1 MNCVDWLVVGG
12 GITGSALAYELAKQ
26 GLSVLLVERHAN
38 LQGGTRFGYGGVAYW
53 AGTTQLTR
61 QLCAEG
67 VERLRALSE
76 ELDTDIEFRELDLV
90 LTIAPE
96 ADVQAIARSY
106 THFAIPPQLVDVHTA
121 CELEP
126 LLNPVEIAGAL
137 TVKHGHVHLG
147 KLATAYR
154 KAFMR
159 LGGMVHLGEVSSLL
173 RDQNQSQR
181 IIGITCGAESFYAS
195 HVAICAGAM
204 GRALLKTSGISVP
217 LYFTHAELIETPP
230 VQLKLRSL
238 VMPAETKRFELE
250 AKASKA
256 ETDHLWDEPGH
267 EPVPPILDA
276 GAIQFLDG
284 SLRIGQMSRT
294 LTDPN
299 AQIDAAASEQAMRNK
314 IERLIPTLKNVPGMW
329 HRCLVSF
336 SRDRLPLIGAIPNL
350 EGVHLFSGFS
360 NPLAITP
367 SLAQR
372 FAKAAVDQPDELLK
386 QMSPG
391 RFT

>member
-1 MNCVDWLVVGG
+1 MGSVDWIVVGG

-26 GLSVLLVERHAN
+26 GVSVLLLERHAR

-53 AGTTQLTR
+53 SGTTDLTR
-61 QLCAEG
+61 QLCREG
-67 VERLRALSE
+67 VERLRGLSE
-76 ELDTDIEFRELDLV
+76 ELGTNIEFRELDLV
-90 LTIAPE
+90 LTISAE
-96 ADVQAIARSY
+96 SDAQAIAHSY
-106 THFAIPPQLVDVHTA
+106 AHFAITPQLVDVKTA

-126 LLNPVEIAGAL
+126 LLNPVELAGAL

-147 KLATAYR
+147 KMTSAYR
-154 KAFMR
+154 NAFVR
-159 LGGMVHLGEVSSLL
+159 LGGRVHIGEVTTLL
-173 RDQNQSQR
+173 RDRFHSRR
-181 IIGITCGAESFYAS
+181 IVGVACGDEAFHAS
-195 HVAICAGAM
+195 NVVICAGAM
-204 GRALLKTSGISVP
+204 GRALLKASGISVP

-230 VQLKLRSL
+230 VELTLRSL

-250 AKASKA
+250 AEASKA

-267 EPVPPILDA
+267 EPTPPILDA

-284 SLRIGQMSRT
+284 SLRIGQVSRT

-299 AQIDAAASEQAMRNK
+299 APIDTTLSEQTMRNK
-314 IERLIPTLKNVPGMW
+314 IAAVIPAFKKVPGTW

-350 EGVHLFSGFS
+350 EGIHLFSGFS

-372 FAKAAVDQPDELLK
+372 FAKATVHQPDELLE
-386 QMSPG
+386 QVSPT
-391 RFT
+391 RFA